1 MMGWMI
7 NIFSITGEQNIC
19 FFPGKAI
26 LGYEKFILV
35 NINIRLTKIIL
46 NTILKNNNADVF
58 L

>member
-1 MMGWMI
+1 MI

-19 FFPGKAI
+19 FLPGKAI

-35 NINIRLTKIIL
+35 NTNVRLTKIIL